1 MHALPPCRRSSPH
14 LIASL
19 VVAAC
24 AAIPC
29 VGLTAA
35 GGAGTVTAS
44 LKPSDPWN
52 TFSADITIRRTH
64 TGEDGKALS
73 TAPAVTYH
81 WEQQLVSSGWKST
94 MTLTAHERPTV
105 QSLLAGPR
113 ELDGTFSIARI
124 EDAGDGSPLRIF
136 DKAGQP
142 VQLSA
147 AVKQQ
152 LQGLVGPAA
161 SVQDMGNA
169 SAVRTTLRGKEWID
183 TIVADPA
190 KASAR
195 RSRMVKRYGK
205 IIDQV
210 NGRDRILRQTND
222 GAIEVLLERPSAV
235 PVEINVSRKGALAQH
250 TTIAYVSGVAN
261 MLVRRTVRAERVL
274 PNSRGA
280 RVVTNTELANV
291 RLENRSGQ

>member
-1 MHALPPCRRSSPH
+1 MHALPPRRRSFLRSAAPV
-14 LIASL
+14 

-24 AAIPC
+24 AALFGIG
-29 VGLTAA
+29 VAA
-35 GGAGTVTAS
+35 GAGATTAS

-52 TFSADITIRRTH
+52 TFSTDITIRRSH

-81 WEQQLVSSGWKST
+81 WEQRLVSSGWKST

-113 ELDGTFSIARI
+113 QLDGTFSIARI
-124 EDAGDGSPLRIF
+124 EDAGDGSPVRVF

-152 LQGLVGPAA
+152 LQGLVGSTA
-161 SVQDMGNA
+161 SVQNVGNA
-169 SAVRTTLRGKEWID
+169 NAVRTALRGKEWID
-183 TIVADPA
+183 PIVADPA
-190 KASAR
+190 KAAAR
-195 RSRMVKRYGK
+195 RSRMVTRYGQ
-205 IIDQV
+205 IVGQV
-210 NGRDRILRQTND
+210 NGRDRILRYTSD
-222 GAIEVLLERPSAV
+222 GVIEVLLERPSAV
-235 PVEINVSRKGALAQH
+235 PVEINVSRNGALAEH

-261 MLVRRTVRAERVL
+261 MRVRRTLRAERVL

-280 RVVTNTELANV
+280 RVVTTTELANV

>member
-1 MHALPPCRRSSPH
+1 MHALPPRRRPSRHPV
-14 LIASL
+14 ASL

-24 AAIPC
+24 AALLC
-29 VGLTAA
+29 TGLGAA
-35 GGAGTVTAS
+35 LGADATTAS

-73 TAPAVTYH
+73 AAPAVTYH
-81 WEQQLVSSGWKST
+81 WEEQLVSSGWKST
-94 MTLTAHERPTV
+94 MTLTAHERPTA

-113 ELDGTFSIARI
+113 EVDGTFSIARI

-142 VQLSA
+142 IQLSA
-147 AVKQQ
+147 AVTQQ
-152 LQGLVGPAA
+152 LQGLVEPAA
-161 SVQDMGNA
+161 SVPDMGSA
-169 SAVRTTLRGKEWID
+169 SAVRTALRGKEWID
-183 TIVADPA
+183 AIVADPA

-205 IIDQV
+205 IVGQV
-210 NGRDRILRQTND
+210 NGCDRILRQTSD
-222 GAIEVLLERPSAV
+222 GAIEVLLQRSSAV
-235 PVEINVSRKGALAQH
+235 PVEINVSRKGALAEH
-250 TTIAYVSGVAN
+250 TTVAYVSGVAN

-274 PNSRGA
+274 PNGRGA